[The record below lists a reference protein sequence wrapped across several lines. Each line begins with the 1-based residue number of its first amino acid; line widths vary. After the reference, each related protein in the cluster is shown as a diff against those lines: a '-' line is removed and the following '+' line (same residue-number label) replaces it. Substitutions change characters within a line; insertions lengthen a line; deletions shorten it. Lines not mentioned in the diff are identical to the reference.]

1 MTARDYATTTHSN
14 AAGTHGDSGHPEP
27 GSRQPNGPDR
37 HRSGPFVLASVRR
50 GQLVEGGSVIGGS
63 VDGGG
68 LVVDPPVQCEI
79 VTTAL
84 LCTGPV

>member
-1 MTARDYATTTHSN
+1 MQLQHIVMWQVQTVIQVQR
-14 AAGTHGDSGHPEP
+14 EP
-27 GSRQPNGPDR
+27 GGPQTYGPDR
-37 HRSGPFVLASVRR
+37 YRSGPFVFASLRR
-50 GQLVEGGSVIGGS
+50 GQLVDGGSVIGGS

>member
-1 MTARDYATTTHSN
+1 MVTSGIRNPSRHS
-14 AAGTHGDSGHPEP
+14 T
-27 GSRQPNGPDR
+27 NGPDR

-50 GQLVEGGSVIGGS
+50 SQLVDGGSVIGGS